1 MSPAKK
7 RQTMGKSTRER
18 ELRERREQKQE
29 KKDRKKAA
37 AEAGIVD
44 GAPLDPESELV
55 EESVEQ
61 EATVSS

>member
-37 AEAGIVD
+37 AEAGIAED
-44 GAPLDPESELV
+44 APPEFEPVAQSDEPAP
-55 EESVEQ
+55 S
-61 EATVSS
+61 